1 MSQASLKMSSDMT
14 RPFSMNEPPTEQG
27 PLGKHPVEKIQLTH
41 MHKAI
46 EQEDIMLG
54 MTFGSY
60 APFQRHMERTLLSQ
74 FQRLPGLPSSLS
86 GLKTVMDMD
95 ETIEFED
102 YLNLEEND
110 PMDRVGPL
118 HAVMQARFM

>member
-1 MSQASLKMSSDMT
+1 MSQVPAMSANMT

-27 PLGKHPVEKIQLTH
+27 PIGKHPVEKIQLTH
-41 MHKAI
+41 MQRSI
-46 EQEDIMLG
+46 DQENVMLG

-95 ETIEFED
+95 ETIDFED
-102 YLNLEEND
+102 FLNLEEND
-110 PMDRVGPL
+110 PMDRVGDL
-118 HAVMQARFM
+118 HSVMQARFM